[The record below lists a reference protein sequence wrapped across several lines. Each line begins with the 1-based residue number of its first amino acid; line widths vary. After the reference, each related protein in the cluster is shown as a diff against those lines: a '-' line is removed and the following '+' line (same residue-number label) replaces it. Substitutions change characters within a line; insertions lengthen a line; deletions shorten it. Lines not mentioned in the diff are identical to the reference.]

1 MLSYMC
7 YCYEVFTYP
16 KFMNRDL
23 EKVLEALSEQD
34 KKLTELSNRILQ
46 STDLT
51 INALDGQQKLN
62 KSQSEVNHTL
72 KDGIQDLF
80 KMLQLLVNNLKGG
93 KA

>member
-1 MLSYMC
+1 MD
-7 YCYEVFTYP
+7 
-16 KFMNRDL
+16 RDMK
-23 EKVLEALSEQD
+23 KVLEALSEQD

-62 KSQSEVNHTL
+62 KSQSDVNHTL
-72 KDGIQDLF
+72 KNGIQDLF
-80 KMLQLLVNNLKGG
+80 NMIQILVKTLKGG

>member
-1 MLSYMC
+1 MD
-7 YCYEVFTYP
+7 
-16 KFMNRDL
+16 RDMK
-23 EKVLEALSEQD
+23 KVLEALSEQD

-72 KDGIQDLF
+72 KNGIQDLF
-80 KMLQLLVNNLKGG
+80 NMIQILVKTLKGG

>member
-1 MLSYMC
+1 
-7 YCYEVFTYP
+7 
-16 KFMNRDL
+16 MNRDL

-72 KDGIQDLF
+72 KNGIQDLF
-80 KMLQLLVNNLKGG
+80 NMIQILVKTLKGG

>member
-1 MLSYMC
+1 MD
-7 YCYEVFTYP
+7 
-16 KFMNRDL
+16 RDMK
-23 EKVLEALSEQD
+23 KVLEALSEQD

-72 KDGIQDLF
+72 KNGIQDLF
-80 KMLQLLVNNLKGG
+80 NMIQILVKTLKGG
-93 KA
+93 KN

>member
-1 MLSYMC
+1 
-7 YCYEVFTYP
+7 
-16 KFMNRDL
+16 MNRDL
-23 EKVLEALSEQD
+23 EKILEALSEQD
-34 KKLTELSNRILQ
+34 KKITELSNRILQ

-72 KDGIQDLF
+72 KNGIQDLF
-80 KMLQLLVNNLKGG
+80 NMIQILVKTLKGG

>member
-1 MLSYMC
+1 
-7 YCYEVFTYP
+7 
-16 KFMNRDL
+16 MNRDL

-62 KSQSEVNHTL
+62 KSQSDVNHTL

-80 KMLQLLVNNLKGG
+80 NMIQILVKTLKGG
-93 KA
+93 KV

>member
-1 MLSYMC
+1 
-7 YCYEVFTYP
+7 
-16 KFMNRDL
+16 MNRDL
-23 EKVLEALSEQD
+23 EKVLEALAEQD

-62 KSQSEVNHTL
+62 KSQSDVNHTL
-72 KDGIQDLF
+72 KNGIQDLF
-80 KMLQLLVNNLKGG
+80 NMIQLLAKNLKGG

>member
-1 MLSYMC
+1 
-7 YCYEVFTYP
+7 
-16 KFMNRDL
+16 MNRDL

-62 KSQSEVNHTL
+62 KSQSDVNHTL
-72 KDGIQDLF
+72 KNGIQDLF
-80 KMLQLLVNNLKGG
+80 NMIQILVKTLKGG

>member
-1 MLSYMC
+1 
-7 YCYEVFTYP
+7 
-16 KFMNRDL
+16 MNRDL

-62 KSQSEVNHTL
+62 KSQNDVNHTL

-80 KMLQLLVNNLKGG
+80 NMIQILVKTLKGG

>member
-1 MLSYMC
+1 MD
-7 YCYEVFTYP
+7 
-16 KFMNRDL
+16 RDMK
-23 EKVLEALSEQD
+23 KVLEALAEQD
-34 KKLTELSNRILQ
+34 KKITELSNRILQ

-62 KSQSEVNHTL
+62 KSQNDVNHTL

-80 KMLQLLVNNLKGG
+80 NMLQLLVKNLKGG

>member
-1 MLSYMC
+1 MD
-7 YCYEVFTYP
+7 
-16 KFMNRDL
+16 RDMK
-23 EKVLEALSEQD
+23 KVLEALAEQD

-62 KSQSEVNHTL
+62 KSQNDVNHTL

>member
-1 MLSYMC
+1 MD
-7 YCYEVFTYP
+7 
-16 KFMNRDL
+16 RDMK
-23 EKVLEALSEQD
+23 KVLKALSEQD

-72 KDGIQDLF
+72 KNGIQDLF
-80 KMLQLLVNNLKGG
+80 NMIQILVKTLKGG

>member
-1 MLSYMC
+1 
-7 YCYEVFTYP
+7 
-16 KFMNRDL
+16 MNRDL

-46 STDLT
+46 STELT

-72 KDGIQDLF
+72 KNGIQDLF
-80 KMLQLLVNNLKGG
+80 NMIQILVKTLKGG

>member
-1 MLSYMC
+1 
-7 YCYEVFTYP
+7 
-16 KFMNRDL
+16 MNRDL
-23 EKVLEALSEQD
+23 EKVLEALSDQD

-72 KDGIQDLF
+72 KNGIQDLF
-80 KMLQLLVNNLKGG
+80 NMIQILVKTLKGG

>member
-1 MLSYMC
+1 MD
-7 YCYEVFTYP
+7 
-16 KFMNRDL
+16 RDMK
-23 EKVLEALSEQD
+23 KVLEALAEQD
-34 KKLTELSNRILQ
+34 KKITELSNRILQ

-62 KSQSEVNHTL
+62 KSQSDVNHTL